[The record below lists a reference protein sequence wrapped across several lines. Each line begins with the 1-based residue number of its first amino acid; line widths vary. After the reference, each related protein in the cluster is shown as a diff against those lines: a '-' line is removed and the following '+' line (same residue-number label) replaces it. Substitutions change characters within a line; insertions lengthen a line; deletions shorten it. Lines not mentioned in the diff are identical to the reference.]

1 MRMKIL
7 ELEDH
12 ILDNQLLVPQEH
24 CPSASQVLY
33 DPHLIHWFLHHLLIL
48 VQTLLFLF

>member
-12 ILDNQLLVPQEH
+12 ILDNQLLVLQEH
-24 CPSASQVLY
+24 CPSASQVPDDLL
-33 DPHLIHWFLHHLLIL
+33 LIHGFLHHLLIL
-48 VQTLLFLF
+48 VLNLLFLY